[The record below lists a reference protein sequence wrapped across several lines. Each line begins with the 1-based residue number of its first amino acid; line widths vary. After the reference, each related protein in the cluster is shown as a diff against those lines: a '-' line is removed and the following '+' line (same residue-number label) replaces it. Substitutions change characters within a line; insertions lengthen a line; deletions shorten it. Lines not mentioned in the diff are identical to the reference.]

1 MSHEPASK
9 GRKTAW
15 TVVSTVILALGLF
28 GCSGGGGGGNVV
40 GITPQPPGGDHPD
53 TRANAAVVRPGQEI
67 EATLASADD
76 VDFFRIDLAERQE
89 IKFTLDAEAGI
100 EIAVL
105 DSDGAVIATAVT
117 ESKVETTISAAGRIF
132 IRVRDKTKRG
142 WDRLNRTRGVK
153 AYSFISDVVA
163 LTRTIINVKR
173 GIPHYMLT
181 VGGVGV
187 DFDLRDHFT
196 LPDGRRV
203 VSSVT
208 AQLPGVSASIQGT
221 TVRLSA
227 SGATVPGGVR
237 LVLKLCVPIVNYC
250 FHEAFAATVIP
261 PRAAGLRVKPEFRTS
276 GGSFTLAAGE
286 RKQITFLRNYFEL
299 ELEPAQ
305 EGSPAWTRERNS
317 WRYSAAFVPPNPRG
331 WTAAITGTSPNQLL
345 RVVAPASSD
354 TQAPDE
360 VVVAVTVTKTVTARE
375 RQTATVRFA
384 FEVEEEDETPP
395 GAFEPLVYTG
405 ANCRTA
411 ANPQLRGMFHSGG
424 IRVDVATLSS
434 VVRYDLNSASCDSTL
449 TALYASILEAAQ
461 RCDGGGAISGRREAF
476 IRSVETLFGVAYDR
490 QLSDG
495 PLCYSR
501 WRPDVHPSTGGWR
514 IPELVRAWQQG
525 RE

>member
-105 DSDGAVIATAVT
+105 DSDGNVIATAVT
-117 ESKVETTISAAGRIF
+117 ESKVETTISAVGRIF

-142 WDRLNRTRGVK
+142 WDRLNRTKGVK
-153 AYSFISDVVA
+153 AYSFVMDVVA
-163 LTRTIINVKR
+163 VAKTIINIKR

-208 AQLPGVSASIQGT
+208 ARLPGVSASIQGT

-237 LVLKLCVPIVNYC
+237 LVLKLCIPLTSYC

-261 PRAAGLRVKPEFRTS
+261 PRATALRVKPEFRTS

-286 RKQITFLRNYFEL
+286 RKQITFLRNYFER
-299 ELEPAQ
+299 EVEPAQ
-305 EGSPAWTRERNS
+305 EGSPAWTRERRS
-317 WRYSAAFVPPNPRG
+317 WRYTAAFVPPNPRPRG
-331 WTAAITGTSPNQLL
+331 WTAAITGTSPDQLL

-375 RQTATVRFA
+375 RQTATVRFT
-384 FEVEEEDETPP
+384 FEVEEEEETPTP
-395 GAFEPLVYTG
+395 PD
-405 ANCRTA
+405 
-411 ANPQLRGMFHSGG
+411 SGG
-424 IRVDVATLSS
+424 PSFACYFTSGTHTSCAEYFPGSRTTECSPTRTRRSS
-434 VVRYDLNSASCDSTL
+434 CPITDERYPLITSCDYRGRSLPFANRERTFNYL
-449 TALYASILEAAQ
+449 GRNNQPTILSARSGCVLA
-461 RCDGGGAISGRREAF
+461 GGVFTIHK
-476 IRSVETLFGVAYDR
+476 
-490 QLSDG
+490 Q
-495 PLCYSR
+495 
-501 WRPDVHPSTGGWR
+501 
-514 IPELVRAWQQG
+514 
-525 RE
+525 

>member
-9 GRKTAW
+9 GRRTVW

-40 GITPQPPGGDHPD
+40 GITPQPPGGDHPN

-153 AYSFISDVVA
+153 AYSFISNVVDVA
-163 LTRTIINVKR
+163 KTIINIKR
-173 GIPHYMLT
+173 GIPHYMLS

-187 DFDLRDHFT
+187 DFDLHNHFT

-203 VSSVT
+203 VSNVT
-208 AQLPGVSASIQGT
+208 ASLPGVEASIQGT

-237 LVLKLCVPIVNYC
+237 IVLKLCIPLTSYC

-261 PRAAGLRVKPEFRTS
+261 PPGRWPARQARIPHIGRVLHTGSRGEKANHLPEKLFRAPARARTGRIPSMDEGEEVMAIHGGRCPAGLPGMDRRTHRDQPQS
-276 GGSFTLAAGE
+276 IAGG
-286 RKQITFLRNYFEL
+286 LR
-299 ELEPAQ
+299 
-305 EGSPAWTRERNS
+305 TC
-317 WRYSAAFVPPNPRG
+317 
-331 WTAAITGTSPNQLL
+331 I
-345 RVVAPASSD
+345 
-354 TQAPDE
+354 
-360 VVVAVTVTKTVTARE
+360 
-375 RQTATVRFA
+375 
-384 FEVEEEDETPP
+384 
-395 GAFEPLVYTG
+395 
-405 ANCRTA
+405 
-411 ANPQLRGMFHSGG
+411 
-424 IRVDVATLSS
+424 
-434 VVRYDLNSASCDSTL
+434 VRYA
-449 TALYASILEAAQ
+449 
-461 RCDGGGAISGRREAF
+461 
-476 IRSVETLFGVAYDR
+476 
-490 QLSDG
+490 G
-495 PLCYSR
+495 P
-501 WRPDVHPSTGGWR
+501 
-514 IPELVRAWQQG
+514 
-525 RE
+525 